1 MAGESRKRSV
11 VIAGHKTSVSL
22 EPEFWDAL
30 KEIAAGRNISVNQIV
45 RDIDTG
51 HQGNLSSAIRLH
63 ILRHYRTLAGGRTP
77 PALGPD
83 PPAGDDTNGG
93 I

>member
-30 KEIAAGRNISVNQIV
+30 KEIASNRGISVNQIV
-45 RDIDTG
+45 RDVDTN
-51 HQGNLSSAIRLH
+51 HEGNLSSAIR
-63 ILRHYRTLAGGRTP
+63 IFVLRHYRTLAVGSTTP
-77 PALGPD
+77 R
-83 PPAGDDTNGG
+83 G
-93 I
+93 INDIGNKQ

>member
-30 KEIAAGRNISVNQIV
+30 KEIASNRGISVNQIV
-45 RDIDTG
+45 RDVDTN
-51 HQGNLSSAIRLH
+51 HEGNLSSAIR
-63 ILRHYRTLAGGRTP
+63 IFVLRHYRTLAVGSATP
-77 PALGPD
+77 R
-83 PPAGDDTNGG
+83 G
-93 I
+93 INDIGNKP

>member
-30 KEIAAGRNISVNQIV
+30 KEIAADRNMSVNQIV

-51 HQGNLSSAIRLH
+51 HEGNLSSAIRLH
-63 ILRHYRTLAGGRTP
+63 ILRHYRALAAGADPRS
-77 PALGPD
+77 GPD
-83 PPAGDDTNGG
+83 TGG
-93 I
+93 QG

>member
-22 EPEFWDAL
+22 EPEFWEAL
-30 KEIAAGRNISVNQIV
+30 KEIAAHRNISVNQIV

-51 HQGNLSSAIRLH
+51 HKGNLSSAIRLH
-63 ILRHYRTLAGGRTP
+63 ILQYYRSRAAANNPL
-77 PALGPD
+77 D
-83 PPAGDDTNGG
+83 SDDTA
-93 I
+93 IRS

>member
-51 HQGNLSSAIRLH
+51 HEGNLSSAIRLH
-63 ILRHYRTLAGGRTP
+63 ILRHYRALAGVRTP
-77 PALGPD
+77 HG
-83 PPAGDDTNGG
+83 GEDTNGHA
-93 I
+93 

>member
-30 KEIAAGRNISVNQIV
+30 KEIAAGRRVSVNQIV
-45 RDIDTG
+45 RDIDTD
-51 HQGNLSSAIRLH
+51 HEGNLSSAIRLYV
-63 ILRHYRTLAGGRTP
+63 LRHFRTLAAGRP
-77 PALGPD
+77 IAAAESEIHKD
-83 PPAGDDTNGG
+83 
-93 I
+93 

>member
-30 KEIAAGRNISVNQIV
+30 KEIASNRGISVNQIV
-45 RDIDTG
+45 RDVDTN
-51 HQGNLSSAIRLH
+51 HEGNLSSAIR
-63 ILRHYRTLAGGRTP
+63 IFVLRHYRTLAVGSVTP
-77 PALGPD
+77 R
-83 PPAGDDTNGG
+83 G
-93 I
+93 INDIGNKQ